1 MKEESGMNFLKH
13 AEELRKRIIYS
24 VIPILVFFI
33 PCYIFSKQLFELL
46 MRPIIGNLPE
56 GSSLIFTRPAEGFLT
71 YLKVSLFFSFFLS
84 VPFILYNIW
93 HFVSPALY
101 KNEKRVV
108 IPLVTF
114 GTAFFILGALFCYFL
129 AAPRGL
135 EFLLG
140 EYTTQYV
147 KAFPSIKEAL
157 SFLTALML
165 GFGLVFEFPL
175 VIFILSRLGLVTAG
189 FLARQRK
196 YALLINAV
204 LAAFITPTTDAVS
217 MMFMLVPL
225 FIFYE
230 LGIVIAKIFGKK
242 KSEVRT
248 VEEPVDKGERP
259 DP

>member
-1 MKEESGMNFLKH
+1 MKEENGMNFLEH

-24 VIPILVFFI
+24 VIPILVFFV
-33 PCYIFSKQLFELL
+33 PCYLFSKQLFDLL
-46 MRPIIGNLPE
+46 MRPIIRSLPE

-84 VPFILYNIW
+84 VPFILYNAW

-101 KNEKRVV
+101 KREKRVV

-114 GTAFFILGALFCYFL
+114 GTLFFVSWARFS
-129 AAPRGL
+129 ATSSRPPRDCR
-135 EFLLG
+135 FLLG
-140 EYTTQYV
+140 EYTTEYV

-157 SFLTALML
+157 SFLSALMI

-175 VIFILSRLGLVTAG
+175 IIFVLSRLGLVTSG
-189 FLARQRK
+189 FLAKQRK
-196 YALLINAV
+196 YALLMNAV

-217 MMFMLVPL
+217 MMFMLIPL

-230 LGIVIAKIFGKK
+230 LGIVIAKIFAKK
-242 KSEVRT
+242 KP
-248 VEEPVDKGERP
+248 EEETAGEESS
-259 DP
+259 

>member
-1 MKEESGMNFLKH
+1 MQEETGMNFLEH
-13 AEELRKRIIYS
+13 VQELRKRIIYS
-24 VIPILVFFI
+24 LIPILLFFI
-33 PCYIFSKQLFELL
+33 PCYIFSKQLFSLL
-46 MRPIIGNLPE
+46 MNPIIKSLPE

-84 VPFILYNIW
+84 FPFILYNAW

-101 KNEKRVV
+101 KNEKKVV
-108 IPLVTF
+108 IPLVVF
-114 GTAFFILGALFCYFL
+114 GTLFFILGALFCYFL
-129 AAPRGL
+129 AAPKGL
-135 EFLLG
+135 AFLLG
-140 EYTTQYV
+140 EYTTHYV
-147 KAFPSIKEAL
+147 KAFPSIQEAL
-157 SFLTALML
+157 SFLTALMI

-189 FLARQRK
+189 FLSRQRK

-230 LGIVIAKIFGKK
+230 IGIIIAKIFAKK
-242 KSEVRT
+242 KPEAEST
-248 VEEPVDKGERP
+248 GEEFR
-259 DP
+259 

>member
-1 MKEESGMNFLKH
+1 MKEETGMNFLEH
-13 AEELRKRIIYS
+13 IEELRKRIIYS
-24 VIPILVFFI
+24 VIPLLVFFA
-33 PCYIFSKQLFELL
+33 PCYLFSKQLFDLL
-46 MRPIIGNLPE
+46 MGPIIKSLPE

-84 VPFILYNIW
+84 VPFILYNAW

-101 KNEKRVV
+101 KKERRVV
-108 IPLVTF
+108 VPLITF
-114 GTAFFILGALFCYFL
+114 GTLFFVAGALFCYFV
-129 AAPRGL
+129 AAPQGL
-135 EFLLG
+135 RFLLG
-140 EYTTQYV
+140 EYTTEYV

-157 SFLTALML
+157 SFLTALMI

-189 FLARQRK
+189 FLARNRK

-225 FIFYE
+225 FVFYE
-230 LGIVIAKIFGKK
+230 LGIIIAKIFGKK
-242 KSEVRT
+242 KTEKESA
-248 VEEPVDKGERP
+248 EEEFD
-259 DP
+259 